1 MLSPMHLD
9 LTSLTPVQV
18 YATLTQTIMPRP
30 IAWILT
36 ENPAGDYNL
45 APFSYF
51 NAIGS
56 TPAMA
61 MVSITPQ
68 PDGSE
73 KDTLQNLRARESL
86 VVHIAT
92 CDQLDALN
100 QTSATLPAGVSEVE
114 AGGLA
119 LTEQADF
126 PLPRLLDCMIA
137 FNGRAAR
144 FIDIGTA
151 GQVMVL
157 MELAQVYLADECV
170 GEDAKGRLKI
180 KAEAVRPLARLGAS
194 EYALFGEVARRE
206 RPA

>member
-1 MLSPMHLD
+1 MYLELA
-9 LTSLTPVQV
+9 SLTPVQV

-36 ENPAGDYNL
+36 ANPAGDYNL

-61 MVSITPQ
+61 MVSITPK
-68 PDGSE
+68 PCGRE
-73 KDTLQNLRARESL
+73 KDTLQNLRACESL
-86 VVHIAT
+86 VVHIAS

-100 QTSATLPAGVSEVE
+100 QTAATLPAGVSEVA
-114 AGGLA
+114 AGKLA

-126 PLPRLLDCMIA
+126 PLPRLTDCMIA

-151 GQVMVL
+151 GQVLVL
-157 MELAQVYLADECV
+157 MELMQVYLADECT
-170 GEDAKGRLKI
+170 GEDAKGRLKV

-194 EYALFGEVARRE
+194 EYALFGEVARRA
-206 RPA
+206 RPD